1 MTRPLASL
9 ALLLVAS
16 LGVTGAAAPPRFKMG
31 PPDLTGLVPL
41 VSPALDKPA
50 LSTSPAGLPPSPQ
63 PVPPLPRAR
72 VETDL
77 GLQPVAPAPTARF
90 LACNPLGSVL
100 GVASELVECGRAKF
114 QQGELEDAREALE
127 NAIKKGTEAS
137 VLREARYWLGETLIR
152 LRRPEQ
158 AMQFLQTVLKTDP
171 RSDVA
176 PYASLKVGWISLLGA
191 EPKRALDT
199 FDALVKSGP
208 PPAIVPWV
216 QLGRGVALYSLG
228 RYPEA
233 REVLARLR
241 GQSLPVPV
249 AAETT
254 FWLGDTLG
262 QAGDY
267 KEAVARL
274 RAFTDGGPRL
284 LIDTALLRQAWWSRA
299 ASEPLAAVQT
309 YRGLLS
315 AYPKMPEV
323 LWARAGLALALLDL
337 GDSAAALDE
346 ARILDTADR
355 QGTLG
360 LPVIIAAYRWL
371 AEKQKADE
379 ARALEQEIL
388 GRNLEPATRSYVLLL
403 GGEVEQS
410 AGQLSEARSR
420 FELVATRPGTPALG
434 WYADLRLAQM
444 DLESRETTQARARVE
459 KLLQAPLTPDVRG
472 AVLELGGEAAYAA
485 RAWDEAAAR
494 YSRFLSDFPTSPS
507 APSVMLAL
515 GWTEFRRGRLDAA
528 RETWSRFAT
537 THPKDPRVPAAL
549 LLSADIAARTG
560 DLAGA
565 KSQLDALVARFPD
578 GEYTAL
584 AHLNRA
590 ILAIRAGRGTSVLSE
605 LTELIRNSPLSP
617 YMGRMR
623 LAHGVIV
630 SATSPTPEAERDFRA
645 AQMQGEG
652 ALANLGLGRIAFEKS
667 QWDAA
672 EREFVEARDTG
683 TGAVAVA
690 AEYGI
695 AGVLWNQG
703 KTDEFKPFAQTL
715 LAKPADPTM
724 TPSLLAASAAL
735 AAEEGRWSDARA
747 LSTRVATEFP
757 KSPAAP
763 AALSDVATAAA
774 RANEWPLANDSFKA
788 LLDRYPSYRKSTDT
802 RLDYAEALFRTGAYA
817 EAKAKL
823 QEFIDTSPRD
833 PELPRA
839 LLLLGRTQ
847 EALGDGAAAAEQYKR
862 VERDFPAQRA
872 DAELGSARVL
882 FLAGNWDEA
891 RPIFERVMAN
901 GDPAL
906 ASEAAFRLG
915 EGYRGAG
922 RNQQAVEAY
931 MTAVYIAP
939 DLPTARRALLGAGQS
954 FRALKQNDSA
964 VIVYKKLLASKSVEP
979 DLADAAKK
987 NLKALGVN

>member
-1 MTRPLASL
+1 MKRALGSL
-9 ALLLVAS
+9 ALLLIVA
-16 LGVTGAAAPPRFKMG
+16 VGAAGAAPPPRFKMG
-31 PPDLTGLVPL
+31 PPDMVGLVPL

-50 LSTSPAGLPPSPQ
+50 LSTSPSGLPPSPQ
-63 PVPPLPRAR
+63 PVPSLPRAR

-77 GLQPVAPAPTARF
+77 ALQPVAPAPAPRF

-100 GVASELVECGRAKF
+100 GVASELVECGRASF
-114 QQGELEDAREALE
+114 QKGELEEARESLE
-127 NAIKKGTEAS
+127 GAVKRGTEAQ

-158 AMQFLQTVLKTDP
+158 ATQFLIQVLKTDP

-191 EPKRALDT
+191 EPKRALET
-199 FDALVKSGP
+199 FDALLKSGP
-208 PPAIVPWV
+208 PPAIVPWL
-216 QLGRGVALYSLG
+216 QLGRGAALYSLG

-233 REVLARLR
+233 REVLARFR
-241 GQSLPVPV
+241 GQTLPVPV
-249 AAETT
+249 AAEMT

-262 QAGDY
+262 QLGEY
-267 KEAVARL
+267 KEAVVRL
-274 RAFTDGGPRL
+274 RSFTDGGPRL

-299 ASEPLAAVQT
+299 AGEPLAAVQT

-323 LWARAGLALALLDL
+323 LWARAGLVMALLDL
-337 GDSAAALDE
+337 GDSAAALEE
-346 ARILDTADR
+346 ARALDKADKP
-355 QGTLG
+355 GTLG
-360 LPVIIAAYRWL
+360 VPAILAVYRWL

-403 GGEVEQS
+403 GGEVERD
-410 AGQLSEARSR
+410 AGQVSEARSR
-420 FELVATRPGTPALG
+420 FELVTSRPGTPALG
-434 WYADLRLAQM
+434 WYAELRLAQM
-444 DLESRETTQARARVE
+444 DLESRETDQARARIE
-459 KLLQAPLTPDVRG
+459 KLLQAPLTPEFRG

-494 YSRFLSDFPTSPS
+494 YSRYLADFPTSPD
-507 APSVMLAL
+507 AASVMLAL

-528 RETWSRFAT
+528 RETWARFAT
-537 THPKDPRVPAAL
+537 VHPKDPRVPAAL
-549 LLSADIAARTG
+549 LLAADIAARGG
-560 DLAGA
+560 DLTGA
-565 KSQLDALVARFPD
+565 KSQLDTLIARYPD
-578 GEYTAL
+578 SEYADL
-584 AHLNRA
+584 ARLNRA
-590 ILAIRAGRGTSVLSE
+590 ILAIRAGRGTSVLGE
-605 LTELIRNSPLSP
+605 LTELIRNAPLSP

-623 LAHGVIV
+623 LAHGVIL
-630 SATSPTPEAERDFRA
+630 STSSQAPEAERDFKTA
-645 AQMQGEG
+645 LMQGEG
-652 ALANLGLGRIAFEKS
+652 AVANLGLGRIAFERS

-695 AGVLWNQG
+695 AAILWNQG

-724 TPSLLAASAAL
+724 TPALLAASASL
-735 AAEEGRWSDARA
+735 AAEEGRWKDAQA

-757 KSPAAP
+757 RSDAAP

-774 RANEWPLANDSFKA
+774 HANEWPLANETFKT
-788 LLDRYPSYRKSTDT
+788 LVDKYPSYKKGTDT
-802 RLDYAEALFRTGAYA
+802 RLDYAEALVRTGAYA
-817 EAKAKL
+817 EAKTKL
-823 QEFIDTSPRD
+823 TEFIDASPRD

-847 EALGDGAAAAEQYKR
+847 EALGDGAGAAEQYKR
-862 VERDFPAQRA
+862 VERDFPAQQMA
-872 DAELGSARVL
+872 AQLGSARVL
-882 FLAGNWDEA
+882 LLAGNWDEA
-891 RPIFERVMAN
+891 RPILERVMAN
-901 GDPAL
+901 GDPDL

-915 EGYRGAG
+915 EGHRAAG
-922 RNQQAVEAY
+922 RHQPAVEAY

-939 DLPTARRALLGAGQS
+939 DLPMARRALLGAGQS

-979 DLADAAKK
+979 ELADAAKK
-987 NLKALGVN
+987 NLKALGAN

>member
-1 MTRPLASL
+1 MTRALGSL
-9 ALLLVAS
+9 TLLLIAS
-16 LGVTGAAAPPRFKMG
+16 VGVTGAAPPRFKMS
-31 PPDLTGLVPL
+31 PPEMTSLVPL

-50 LSTSPAGLPPSPQ
+50 LSASPTSLPPSPQ

-77 GLQPVAPAPTARF
+77 GLQPVAPAPAPRF

-100 GVASELVECGRAKF
+100 GVASELVECGRASF
-114 QQGELEDAREALE
+114 QRGELEEAREALE
-127 NAIKKGTEAS
+127 GAVKRGTEAS

-158 AMQFLQTVLKTDP
+158 ATQFLLQVLKTDP

-176 PYASLKVGWISLLGA
+176 PYASLKVGWISLLGT
-191 EPKRALDT
+191 EPKRALET
-199 FDALVKSGP
+199 FDALVRSGP

-216 QLGRGVALYSLG
+216 QLGRGVALYGLG
-228 RYPEA
+228 RYTDA
-233 REVLARLR
+233 KEVLARLR
-241 GQSLPVPV
+241 GQTLPVPV

-254 FWLGDTLG
+254 FWLGDSLG
-262 QAGDY
+262 QAGEY

-299 ASEPLAAVQT
+299 AGESLAAVQT

-323 LWARAGLALALLDL
+323 LWARTGLVLALLDL

-346 ARILDTADR
+346 ARLLDAADKP
-355 QGTLG
+355 GTLG
-360 LPVIIAAYRWL
+360 LPAILAVSRWL
-371 AEKQKADE
+371 TEKQKADE

-403 GGEVEQS
+403 GGEVERD

-420 FELVATRPGTPALG
+420 FELVAARPGTPALG

-459 KLLQAPLTPDVRG
+459 RMLQAPLTPDVRG
-472 AVLELGGEAAYAA
+472 AVLQLGGEAAYAG

-494 YSRFLSDFPTSPS
+494 YSRFLSDFPTSPD
-507 APSVMLAL
+507 AGSVMLAL

-528 RETWSRFAT
+528 RETWTRFAT
-537 THPKDPRVPAAL
+537 TRPKDPRAPAAL

-560 DLAGA
+560 DLSGA
-565 KSQLDALVARFPD
+565 KSQLDALVARYPES
-578 GEYTAL
+578 EYADL
-584 AHLNRA
+584 ARLNRA
-590 ILAIRAGRGTSVLSE
+590 ILAIRAGRGTSVLGE

-623 LAHGVIV
+623 LAHGVILG
-630 SATSPTPEAERDFRA
+630 ATSATPEAERDFRA

-652 ALANLGLGRIAFEKS
+652 AIANLGLGRMAFERS

-683 TGAVAVA
+683 SGAVAVA

-695 AGVLWNQG
+695 AAILWNQG
-703 KTDEFKPFAQTL
+703 KVDEFKPFAQAL

-724 TPSLLAASAAL
+724 TPPMLAASASL
-735 AAEEGRWSDARA
+735 AAEEGRWKDARA
-747 LSTRVATEFP
+747 LSMRVATEFP
-757 KSPAAP
+757 KSEAAP

-788 LLDRYPSYRKSTDT
+788 LLDRYPSYKKGSET

-817 EAKAKL
+817 EAKTRL
-823 QEFIDTSPRD
+823 EEFIDASPRD

-862 VERDFPAQRA
+862 VERDFPAQQTA
-872 DAELGSARVL
+872 AQLGSARVL
-882 FLAGNWDEA
+882 LLAGNWDEA
-891 RPIFERVMAN
+891 RPILERLMAT
-901 GDPAL
+901 GDPAM

-915 EGYRGAG
+915 EGYRAAG
-922 RNQQAVEAY
+922 RHQPAVEAY
-931 MTAVYIAP
+931 MTAVYVAP
-939 DLPTARRALLGAGQS
+939 DLPVARRALLGAGQS

-979 DLADAAKK
+979 ELADAAKK